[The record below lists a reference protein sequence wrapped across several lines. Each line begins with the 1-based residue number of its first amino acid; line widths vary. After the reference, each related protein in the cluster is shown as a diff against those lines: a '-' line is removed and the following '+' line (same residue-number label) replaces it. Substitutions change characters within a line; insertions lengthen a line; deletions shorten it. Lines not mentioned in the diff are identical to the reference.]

1 MANHFGLWIRRR
13 WFESG
18 RGYKHFC
25 VNQGTISWFTQF
37 FIIIFME
44 LQGFIL
50 KQKAFYNTLKPK
62 QIINFFLLPMI
73 IYFLSVFNYLLLKAP
88 NSHNIKFLILIIL
101 SLFQIIT
108 LIIFFYRVII
118 DTNVSNILIMISTS
132 LLIIAF
138 ITHFS
143 ILYHS
148 PYLKSEQNS
157 ISYGGDK
164 IDTWNEAFFF
174 STINFLGYSI
184 EETKIL
190 GYFKYIYLLEAISNY
205 ILQIFLLALIISRI
219 YENLRKV

>member
-1 MANHFGLWIRRR
+1 
-13 WFESG
+13 
-18 RGYKHFC
+18 
-25 VNQGTISWFTQF
+25 
-37 FIIIFME
+37 ME